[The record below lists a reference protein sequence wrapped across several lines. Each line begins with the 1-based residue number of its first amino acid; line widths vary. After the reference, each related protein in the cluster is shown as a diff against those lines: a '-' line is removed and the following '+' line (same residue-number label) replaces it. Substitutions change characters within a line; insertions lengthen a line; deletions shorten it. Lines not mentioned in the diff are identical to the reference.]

1 MNEDVLN
8 LIEASGFKKKFI
20 AQQLGITPV
29 YLSMCIAGT
38 RELSRKKERK
48 LLELIQPS
56 LKSA

>member
-1 MNEDVLN
+1 MNEDILN

-20 AQQLGITPV
+20 AEKIGITPV
-29 YLSMCIAGT
+29 YFSMCLKGT

-48 LLELIQPS
+48 LLELLSPV